1 MPTWKYLLKSLYSN
15 QTIIDGRKRPFY
27 WALMFFVL
35 SIFLMFVVP
44 LAQGYQNDGRAIIQP
59 QSDQGL
65 SIALHQLSQDERF
78 QSLYIE
84 DGVLKDHSLAD
95 QPNFAR
101 EPAPGETNFFTQ
113 TNLANAVVGTGS
125 GQVSWTAPVDTS
137 YQFMSE
143 ITDDAGNTY
152 NVPLLRVFSTS
163 LDPNAS
169 REDLE
174 ELNDL
179 MNAKIFRA
187 GEEGDEGYL
196 VAENRPVNRSF
207 ILFTPSDYYI
217 YIYPLLPT
225 NTESDEPTASTS
237 SQATVFHGVF
247 SAFKDTFEFSS
258 LKCEGPY
265 IAERNNEVVEKW
277 GPLIT
282 TSYIPVRN
290 AAIWRQ
296 VGITI
301 GVSAGLIIVCGLI
314 IWLFT
319 LGRRNLLHRDCTLW
333 QGLKMSAT
341 LSFTVAIIGM
351 VTYFMAPLYSWM
363 FGIMG
368 MVLRTMWLIMK
379 TTGGRAAP
387 NNKPLYQA
395 R

>member
-44 LAQGYQNDGRAIIQP
+44 LAQGYQNDGTAIIQP

-65 SIALHQLSQDERF
+65 GIALTQLSKDERF
-78 QSLYIE
+78 QNLYIE
-84 DGVLKDHSLAD
+84 DGVLKDHTLTGEGSFA
-95 QPNFAR
+95 QEPN
-101 EPAPGETNFFTQ
+101 PGETNFFSQ
-113 TNLANAVVGTGS
+113 TDLAKAVLGTGTS
-125 GQVSWTAPVDTS
+125 QVDATIPFDSS
-137 YQFMSE
+137 YQYFSE
-143 ITDDAGNTY
+143 VTDNEGHEY
-152 NVPLLRVFSTS
+152 RLSLLRVFSTS

-169 REDLE
+169 KAELQ

-179 MNAKIFRA
+179 MNAMIFRS
-187 GEEGDEGYL
+187 GEEGDTGYL
-196 VAENRPVNRSF
+196 AAENRPVNRSF
-207 ILFTPSDYYI
+207 IIFTPTDYYI
-217 YIYPLLPT
+217 YIYPLLPSISD
-225 NTESDEPTASTS
+225 SDEPTASNS
-237 SQATVFHGVF
+237 SSATVFHGVF
-247 SAFKDTFEFSS
+247 SAFKGTFEFSS
-258 LKCEGPY
+258 LACEGPY
-265 IAERNNEVVEKW
+265 IPEKNNELVQKW
-277 GPLIT
+277 KPLIT

-290 AAIWRQ
+290 ASIWLQ

-301 GVSAGLIIVCGLI
+301 GVSAGLILVCGLL

-333 QGLKMSAT
+333 QGIKMSST

-351 VTYFMAPLYSWM
+351 IGYFMAPLYSWM

-368 MVLRTMWLIMK
+368 MILRTMWLIMK
-379 TTGGRAAP
+379 TTGSRTTN